1 MDMPVVSISEEAG
14 FVLLFVGLGLR
25 STRGVFYEASWEC
38 VWTVFVALGKNVI
51 ILNSWGLEVGGQ
63 NPNCSSLSQHKTMGS
78 A

>member
-38 VWTVFVALGKNVI
+38 GTVFVALGKNV